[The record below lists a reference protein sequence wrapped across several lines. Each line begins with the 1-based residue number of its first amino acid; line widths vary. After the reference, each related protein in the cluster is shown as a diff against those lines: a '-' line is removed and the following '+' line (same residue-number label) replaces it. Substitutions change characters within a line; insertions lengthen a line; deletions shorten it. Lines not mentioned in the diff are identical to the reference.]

1 MNLIHRL
8 PALLGAALLAWA
20 PAVALIVAP
29 NEAHAQASPPPAES
43 QPAPQQAAP
52 VEPAAPA
59 AAPVPPPGAG
69 EPEKEV
75 IENPYGLEALWRQ
88 GDFVSKGTLIVL
100 VIMSMGS
107 WYIMFV
113 KVYEQMKLFRQ
124 ARDVQAKFWSSGSV
138 QEGINSLKTSSP
150 FRYIAESGIKATT
163 HHEGKLLEQID
174 LNTWVTMSIQRA
186 VDNVSSRLQDGLAF
200 LATVGSTSP
209 FVGLFGTV
217 WGIYHALTAIGIA
230 GQASID
236 KVAGPVGEALIM
248 TAIGLAVAVPAVLGY
263 NWLVRRNKVAL
274 EQLRAFAADLHMVLI
289 SGNANASNAARAAAG
304 SR

>member
-1 MNLIHRL
+1 MKKRTL
-8 PALLGAALLAWA
+8 AALAASMLI
-20 PAVALIVAP
+20 AVTTVDTFVAP
-29 NEAHAQASPPPAES
+29 QMAHAQASDATASATVAPATAAPQAASTAADEAVPPPA
-43 QPAPQQAAP
+43 PATSET
-52 VEPAAPA
+52 VS
-59 AAPVPPPGAG
+59 
-69 EPEKEV
+69 
-75 IENPYGLEALWRQ
+75 NPYGLSALWKN
-88 GDFVSKGTLIVL
+88 GDFVARFVLILL

-113 KVYEQMKLFRQ
+113 KVYEQTKLFKQ
-124 ARDVQAKFWSSGSV
+124 AREVQKTFWQAGSV
-138 QEGINSLKTSSP
+138 TEGMNTLKDGSP
-150 FRYIAESGIKATT
+150 FRYIAESGIKASS

-174 LNTWVTMSIQRA
+174 LNTWVTMSIERA
-186 VDNVSSRLQDGLAF
+186 VGNVSSRLQDGLAF

-274 EQLRAFAADLHMVLI
+274 EQLRAFAADLHMVLM
-289 SGNANASNAARAAAG
+289 SGNQKQVVAQRPVSAAR
-304 SR
+304 

>member
-1 MNLIHRL
+1 MKLFNRL
-8 PALLGAALLAWA
+8 PALLVAALIALA
-20 PAVALIVAP
+20 PAAVLIAAP
-29 NEAHAQASPPPAES
+29 SDARAQAPA
-43 QPAPQQAAP
+43 Q
-52 VEPAAPA
+52 PA
-59 AAPVPPPGAG
+59 AAPAEAPKAAPAPPAGAG
-69 EPEKEV
+69 EPGKEV
-75 IENPYGLEALWRQ
+75 IENPYGLEALWKG
-88 GDFVSKGTLIVL
+88 GDFVSRGTLMIL

-113 KVYEQMKLFRQ
+113 KVYEQMKLFK
-124 ARDVQAKFWSSGSV
+124 QAKEVQVSFWQAASV
-138 QEGINSLKTSSP
+138 AEGTNTLKEGSP
-150 FRYIAESGIKATT
+150 FRYIAESGLKATA

-263 NWLVRRNKVAL
+263 NWLVRRNKTAM
-274 EQLRAFAADLHMVLI
+274 EQLRAFSADLHMVLM
-289 SGNANASNAARAAAG
+289 SGNAAAAKRPATAAR
-304 SR
+304 